1 MKLLD
6 LIKNKF
12 LYSDKYKTHS
22 EAIIIACYFN
32 PQNSPYRLKAFNIF
46 YDSIK
51 HLNHQIIECVI
62 GDSQPQLPENKN
74 IKRIHTENLLWHKES
89 LLNKLVSELPLKF
102 KYIFWVDADV
112 IFTSNDWLIDSVE
125 SLQTNNIVQPFE
137 YCVHLDRDEL
147 EPSFNTRAWE
157 HTMGL
162 PTRHPKMWRS
172 FCATFVTTH
181 YGDNENYDRHGHV
194 GFAWGARRE
203 VLDAVPLYD
212 KALIGG
218 ADHIIAH
225 AAAGHICHSCISKS
239 FTDNLDDVNDWSK
252 RFYRVVNGK
261 IGYASGTL
269 YHIWH
274 GDIEKRQYLKRIQDF
289 TPKTKQITKKDK
301 NGLYVTDNGNDDQ
314 YVRDYFNH
322 REVKNSDN
330 IISITKSK
338 PTKGSTIP
346 ISKSYKYN
354 QKRIELQHQYPDRDD
369 SFIESMLVAY
379 ATDSTMV
386 GTAIGGNLLGAM
398 IGDALNTNDDVKDNV
413 EFGGGSFGG
422 AGSGGDW
429 TEDNNNVSE
438 NFS

>member
-6 LIKNKF
+6 SIKNKF
-12 LYSDKYKTHS
+12 LYSNKYKTHS
-22 EAIIIACYFN
+22 EAIILACYFN
-32 PQNSPYRLKAFNIF
+32 PQNSPYRLKAFNTF

-89 LLNKLVSELPLKF
+89 LLNKLVSELPFKY

-112 IFTSNDWLIDSVE
+112 IFTNNDWLVDSVE

-147 EPSFNTRAWE
+147 EPSFNTKLEE

-162 PTRHPKMWRS
+162 PSRHPKMWRS
-172 FCATFVTTH
+172 FCATVVTTH
-181 YGDNENYDRHGHV
+181 YGDNANYDRHGHV

-203 VLDAVPLYD
+203 VLDRVPLYD

-239 FTDNLDDVNDWSK
+239 FTDDLDSVNRWSE

-301 NGLYVTDNGNDDQ
+301 NGLYVTDNGDYQ
-314 YVRDYFNH
+314 YMSDYFSH
-322 REVKNSDN
+322 REVKNNDI
-330 IISITKSK
+330 IISVSK
-338 PTKGSTIP
+338 NRATSASISIP
-346 ISKSYKYN
+346 VINNKLQ
-354 QKRIELQHQYPDRDD
+354 QKRIELQHQYPNSDD
-369 SFIESMLVAY
+369 SFIESMLIGY
-379 ATDSTMV
+379 ATDSTMI
-386 GTAIGGNLLGAM
+386 GTAVGGNLLGAM

-413 EFGGGSFGG
+413 EFGGASFGG
-422 AGSGGDW
+422 AGTGGTW
-429 TEDNNNVSE
+429 EDDNVTSE